1 MGALGSSQLVAREA
15 LQLRVGVFAAL
26 AVPQVIGAMP
36 MDKILEFPQAIMLVV
51 NISRALQEM
60 WQEYKHKNG

>member
-1 MGALGSSQLVAREA
+1 MGALDSSQLVAREA

>member
-1 MGALGSSQLVAREA
+1 MGVLGSSQLVAREA
-15 LQLRVGVFAAL
+15 LQLRVGVFAVL

-51 NISRALQEM
+51 NFSRAFQEM
-60 WQEYKHKNG
+60 WQEHKHKNG

>member
-1 MGALGSSQLVAREA
+1 MGALDSSQLVAREA
-15 LQLRVGVFAAL
+15 LQLRVGVFVAL

>member
-60 WQEYKHKNG
+60 WQECKHKNG